1 MPKDTFFRL
10 SNEKQ
15 DRIYE
20 AGLNEFSIRS
30 FNEAKLSN
38 IINNANIPRGSFYQ
52 YFTDKKD
59 LYKYIFDKLGKIKLE
74 YMSELISNPDEIP
87 FLDLIRQLYVI
98 GIKYATNNP
107 KAVLM
112 AKHLFNTK
120 DIMFDEILGD
130 GIKQANK
137 FYEGYIE
144 TDKRLGRINP
154 EIDTKV
160 FASMMSDLIS
170 SISFEELK
178 FSNETLDLNNMMDK
192 FDKKLFIIEKGILTG
207 DKNV

>member
-1 MPKDTFFRL
+1 MPKDTYLRL
-10 SNEKQ
+10 SKEKQ

-20 AGLNEFSIRS
+20 AALNEFSKRN

-38 IINNANIPRGSFYQ
+38 IIKEAKIPRGSIYQ
-52 YFTDKKD
+52 YFEDKKD
-59 LYKYIFDKLGKIKLE
+59 LYKYIFDRLGQVKIE
-74 YMSELISNPDEIP
+74 YMSDLIPNSEEIP

-98 GIKYATNNP
+98 GIKYASENP
-107 KAVLM
+107 KAVKM
-112 AKHLFNTK
+112 AKFLFNSS
-120 DIMFDEILGD
+120 DSMFDEILGD
-130 GIKQANK
+130 GLKQANK

-154 EIDTKV
+154 DIDTKV
-160 FASMMSDLIS
+160 FAAMMSELITN
-170 SISFEELK
+170 ISLDELK
-178 FSNETLDLNNMMDK
+178 LEKDTINLENMLDK